1 MKLDVRTP
9 IGMMFALDGAVL
21 SVYGK
26 VADQT
31 DAVRKAG
38 GNVTL
43 VWGGVL
49 LVFGVVM
56 LMLAWRGRK
65 AQ

>member
-21 SVYGK
+21 SIYGAA
-26 VADQT
+26 VDQA
-31 DAVRKAG
+31 DAVKKAG

-43 VWGGVL
+43 LWGGVMV
-49 LVFGVVM
+49 VFGVVM
-56 LMLAWRGRK
+56 LGLAWRGRR
-65 AQ
+65 AA